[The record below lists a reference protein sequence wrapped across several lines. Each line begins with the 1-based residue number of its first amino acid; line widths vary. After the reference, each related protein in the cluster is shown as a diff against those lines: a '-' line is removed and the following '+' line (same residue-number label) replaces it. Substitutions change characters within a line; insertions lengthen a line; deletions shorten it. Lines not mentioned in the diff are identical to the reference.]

1 MKYHFVL
8 KGGAISIDQVITH
21 EQAADILHSF
31 VLSVPDEE
39 EEVTEED
46 LDASI
51 DAIVADDKPT
61 KKYKKHKA
69 DRKPA
74 TCGNCGETGHRK
86 TTCPKDNEPTD
97 PKEEAGDA
105 LSEEDYRAVLEC
117 KSDGLTSRETA
128 DQLELNRREVNVAFG
143 TKIYESYLQTRK

>member
-8 KGGAISIDQVITH
+8 EGGAISIDLNITH
-21 EQAADILHSF
+21 EQAADILQSF

-39 EEVTEED
+39 EEVSEED

-51 DAIVADDKPT
+51 EEIVKEDKPT
-61 KKYKKHKA
+61 KKYKKRKE
-69 DRKPA
+69 RKPMS
-74 TCGNCGETGHRK
+74 CSNCGEPGHTK
-86 TTCPKDNEPTD
+86 PTCPKDNEPED
-97 PKEEAGDA
+97 PVEDTGEP

-117 KSDGLTSRETA
+117 KSDGLTSKETA

-143 TKIYESYLQTRK
+143 TNLYESYLGVRK